1 MPREGRHELSPGF
14 VQHLKHL
21 SPLQGFY
28 AIGVSLNF
36 GVSFHN
42 RNRNLIDFRIIVVV
56 AR

>member
-42 RNRNLIDFRIIVVV
+42 RNRNLIDFRIIVVM